1 MKAFLTRRTA
11 SIVIVGFWVLMMGLL
26 GLREWRARRSPG
38 NLRGYAALLRGRL
51 LNTER
56 QMGIYH
62 GGTRVGMTRTAYRF
76 REGKYEVDSWT
87 RLALPFLG
95 QRPASI
101 RALLTL
107 DPCLQLTGLRGWLML
122 PALSSQS
129 VKLEGAVAN
138 GEIEVKFIHQD
149 EEVFRTKM
157 PYRGEEILS
166 NVFSPFTTM
175 PELSVGKAW
184 QIRMFNPLSRSFET
198 ATAVVE
204 AETTI
209 SIDGE
214 EYRVFRA
221 KVRARSGEAT
231 AWVTPEGE
239 VVRQAVPRWGLV
251 LLKEDPIANGL

>member
-1 MKAFLTRRTA
+1 MKAFLTRRSA

-26 GLREWRARRSPG
+26 GLREWRARQSPG
-38 NLRGYAALLRGRL
+38 NLKGYAALLRGRL

-62 GGTRVGMTRTAYRF
+62 GDTRVGMTRTAYRL
-76 REGKYEVDSWT
+76 RDGEYEVDSWT

-101 RALLTL
+101 RALLAL
-107 DPCLQLTGLRGWLML
+107 DPQLQLTGLRGWLTL
-122 PALSSQS
+122 PVLSPQS
-129 VKLEGAVAN
+129 IKFEGTVA
-138 GEIEVKFIHQD
+138 GEELEVKFIHQD
-149 EEVFRTKM
+149 EVVFRTKM

-175 PELSVGKAW
+175 PALSVGKTW
-184 QIRMFNPLSRSFET
+184 QIRMFNPLSRNFET

-204 AETTI
+204 ADTTI
-209 SIDGE
+209 AIDGE
-214 EYRVFRA
+214 AVRVFQA
-221 KVRARSGEAT
+221 KVRGRSVEAT

-251 LLKEDPIANGL
+251 LLKEDPISKGL